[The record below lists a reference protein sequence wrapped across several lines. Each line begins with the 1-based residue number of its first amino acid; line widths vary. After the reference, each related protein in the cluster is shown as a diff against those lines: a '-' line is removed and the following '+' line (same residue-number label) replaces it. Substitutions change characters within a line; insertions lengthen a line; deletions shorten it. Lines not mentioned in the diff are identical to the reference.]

1 MEKGEQ
7 VCRSKLGGI
16 DMLKKGTSKQW
27 LIMTILLGCVTYA
40 WIVIGE
46 SWINST
52 LLFGGALIFTSGAVL
67 SFSLAL
73 ARNVRLT
80 GVGLTLMLVSIV
92 TTLVVSAGV
101 LYGVYQIVA

>member
-1 MEKGEQ
+1 MSA
-7 VCRSKLGGI
+7 R
-16 DMLKKGTSKQW
+16 QW
-27 LIMTILLGCVTYA
+27 LIMTALFAGITYT

-73 ARNVRLT
+73 ARTVRLT
-80 GVGLTLMLVSIV
+80 GIGLTMMLVSIV
-92 TTLVVSAGV
+92 TTLVVSASV
-101 LYGVYQIVA
+101 VYGVYIWAESI

>member
-1 MEKGEQ
+1 
-7 VCRSKLGGI
+7 
-16 DMLKKGTSKQW
+16 MLKKGTSKQW
-27 LIMTILLGCVTYA
+27 LIMTVLLGCVTYA

-73 ARNVRLT
+73 ARVVRLK
-80 GVGLTLMLVSIV
+80 GIGLTMMLVSVVV
-92 TTLVVSAGV
+92 TLALSAGAV
-101 LYGVYQIVA
+101 YGVYQIVE

>member
-1 MEKGEQ
+1 
-7 VCRSKLGGI
+7 
-16 DMLKKGTSKQW
+16 MLKNVSARQW
-27 LIMTILLGCVTYA
+27 LIMTVLFAGITYT

-46 SWINST
+46 SWINPT

-73 ARNVRLT
+73 ARTVRLT
-80 GVGLTLMLVSIV
+80 GIGLTMMLVSIV

>member
-16 DMLKKGTSKQW
+16 NVLKSVSARQW
-27 LIMTILLGCVTYA
+27 LIMTVLLGCVTYA

-73 ARNVRLT
+73 ARVVRLK
-80 GVGLTLMLVSIV
+80 GIGLTMMLVSIG
-92 TTLVVSAGV
+92 TTLVASVGV
-101 LYGVYQIVA
+101 VYGIYIWS

>member
-1 MEKGEQ
+1 MGKGEQ

-16 DMLKKGTSKQW
+16 NMLKNVSARQW
-27 LIMTILLGCVTYA
+27 LIMTVLFAGITYT

-46 SWINST
+46 SWINPT

-73 ARNVRLT
+73 ARTVRLT
-80 GVGLTLMLVSIV
+80 GIGLTMMLVSIV

>member
-1 MEKGEQ
+1 
-7 VCRSKLGGI
+7 
-16 DMLKKGTSKQW
+16 MLKKGTSKQW
-27 LIMTILLGCVTYA
+27 LIMTVLLGCVTYA

-73 ARNVRLT
+73 ARVVRLK
-80 GVGLTLMLVSIV
+80 GIGLTMMLVSIG
-92 TTLVVSAGV
+92 TTLVASVSV
-101 LYGVYQIVA
+101 VYGIYIWS

>member
-1 MEKGEQ
+1 
-7 VCRSKLGGI
+7 
-16 DMLKKGTSKQW
+16 MLKNVSARQW
-27 LIMTILLGCVTYA
+27 LIMTVLFAGITYA

-46 SWINST
+46 SWINPT